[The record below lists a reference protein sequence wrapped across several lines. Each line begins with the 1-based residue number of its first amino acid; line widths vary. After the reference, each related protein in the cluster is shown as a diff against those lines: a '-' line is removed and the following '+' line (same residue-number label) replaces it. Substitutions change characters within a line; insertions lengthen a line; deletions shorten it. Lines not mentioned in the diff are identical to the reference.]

1 MNDGQAV
8 PRGDNNQAAPRS
20 QQVHEPHWS
29 DENPGPREPPTD
41 RPVFADC
48 ALTRSALRQ
57 MPAPRPLIANTLD
70 HGTTAL
76 LYGKWGT
83 GKSFIALDW
92 AASVATGRP
101 WQSRHTE
108 QRRVLYIA
116 AEGAYGLRARTDAW
130 ETGWDTPIADEW
142 MTFLPRPVNLTRAAD
157 LVNLEAFINWGGYQL
172 VILDTLARCMV
183 GAEENSA
190 KDTGIVIDA
199 MTRLLAHTPEGR
211 GVILGVH
218 HAGKDGKTMR
228 GSSAFESGVDTVYL
242 TTKDADAITLER
254 TKRKD
259 GPEHDHH
266 TLRLDPITGT
276 GSVALSVCRTEG
288 ATTSRAV
295 ELLSQFASLFGDR
308 GASKTEIL
316 EAVEMPRATLYRAL
330 TDVLA
335 SGDLIQDGSANRPI
349 YRRKLAGQ

>member
-1 MNDGQAV
+1 MNDGEAV
-8 PRGDNNQAAPRS
+8 TRGDNDQNMLRNS
-20 QQVHEPHWS
+20 QRHEPHWP
-29 DENPGPREPPTD
+29 DEDRGPREPPPD
-41 RPVFADC
+41 RPIFADI

-57 MPAPRPLIANTLD
+57 MPAPQPLIANTLD
-70 HGTTAL
+70 QGTTAL

-92 AASVATGRP
+92 AARVATGRQ
-101 WQSRHTE
+101 WQNRHTE

-116 AEGAYGLRARTDAW
+116 AEGAYGLRARVDAW

-142 MTFLPRPVNLTRAAD
+142 MTFLPRPVNLTRATD
-157 LVNLEAFINWGGYQL
+157 LVNLEAFIDWGGYQF

-190 KDTGIVIDA
+190 KDTGIIIDA
-199 MTRLLAHTPEGR
+199 MTRLQARTPEGR

-242 TTKDADAITLER
+242 TTKDADTITLER

-266 TLRLDPITGT
+266 TLRLDPIAGT
-276 GSVALSVCRTEG
+276 GSVAISVCRAEG

-308 GASKTEIL
+308 GASKTEII
-316 EAVEMPRATLYRAL
+316 EAVDMPRATLYRAL

-335 SGDLIQDGSANRPI
+335 SGDLIKDGTANRTI

>member
-20 QQVHEPHWS
+20 QQVHEPHWP

-41 RPVFADC
+41 RPVFADY

-57 MPAPRPLIANTLD
+57 MPAPQPLIANTLD

-101 WQSRHTE
+101 WQNRHTE

-157 LVNLEAFINWGGYQL
+157 LINLEAFIDWGGYQL

-242 TTKDADAITLER
+242 TTKDADTITLER

-266 TLRLDPITGT
+266 TLRLDPIAGT
-276 GSVALSVCRTEG
+276 GSVAISVSHQAGGTLSRTATLLSHFMSHFAHTG
-288 ATTSRAV
+288 ATATQLRDTTDMSRTTFYRAV
-295 ELLSQFASLFGDR
+295 NDLLER
-308 GASKTEIL
+308 GEIIN
-316 EAVEMPRATLYRAL
+316 TG
-330 TDVLA
+330 TDK
-335 SGDLIQDGSANRPI
+335 RPF
-349 YRRKLAGQ
+349 YKLAVP